1 MKNTQKLSLLNFAIL
16 GLLKNEPLSGY
27 RIRKVFEDTAMGNY
41 SSSPG
46 AIYPALSK
54 LEQNELVEKI
64 TDTETNKQLFKISST
79 GLKTLKE
86 WILKPIEMNEIEKK
100 MEELLLRFAFMDH
113 LIVKQQKIHFLETFR
128 DLLIEHLNNLE
139 AFYAKESNNLPLHG
153 KLAFEHGLGSNR
165 ATLKWSLNALK
176 EIIKN

>member
-1 MKNTQKLSLLNFAIL
+1 MKNTQKLSLLNYAIL

-27 RIRKVFEDTAMGNY
+27 RIRKIFEDTAMGNY

-64 TDTETNKQLFKISST
+64 TDPKTNKQFFKISPK
-79 GLKTLKE
+79 GLKNLKE
-86 WILKPIEMNEIEKK
+86 WILKPIEMNEVEKK
-100 MEELLLRFAFMDH
+100 MNELLLRFAFMDD
-113 LIVKQQKIHFLETFR
+113 LIIEQQKVYFLETFR
-128 DLLIEHLNNLE
+128 DLLVEHLNNLK
-139 AFYAKESNNLPLHG
+139 AYYAKEANNLPLHG
-153 KLAFEHGLGSNR
+153 KLAFEHGIGSNK